1 MMTASRSLFSGNVS
15 GVYLDHQAT
24 DRPRP
29 QAIEAVK
36 YCMEH
41 YFGNASALAHERGKL
56 SRRHLEKFR
65 RAIASVVDAP
75 EGTLFFTSGA
85 TEGNNLVISSEGRRP
100 GAHLVVSSIEHKCVL
115 ESAIRAKEFGAKVSV
130 LPVDSR
136 GVVDLDVLRK
146 TLADGAT
153 LVSVMTANNEIGT
166 IQPFEEISRLCAA
179 AGARFHTDAAQA
191 VGKIRANIQA
201 LGADYV
207 SFTAHKYGGPQG
219 IGAVICN
226 ASVVDDMRPL
236 LVGGGQERGMRPGT
250 TPIPLCAGMAA
261 ASLALM
267 ENMEVEISRMHLL
280 KRRLLHGLCSIGPFF
295 TNGDVDHGLCS
306 NLNGGF
312 DRIPAALLMR
322 RVPSVHFS
330 VGSACTTGAGASHVL
345 TAIGLTSQQIQSSF
359 RLSIGW
365 STTEQDIDD
374 ALVAFRAA
382 LKTLH

>member
-1 MMTASRSLFSGNVS
+1 MMTASCSLFSGDVS

-41 YFGNASALAHERGKL
+41 YFGNASALAHERGKV

-65 RAIASVVDAP
+65 RATASVVNAP
-75 EGTLFFTSGA
+75 GETLYFTSGT

-100 GAHLVVSSIEHKCVL
+100 RAHLVVSSIEHKCVL
-115 ESAIRAKEFGAKVSV
+115 ESAFRAREFGARVSV
-130 LPVDSR
+130 LPVNGR
-136 GVVDLDVLRK
+136 GVVDLDALRK
-146 TLADGAT
+146 TIAEGAT

-219 IGAVICN
+219 IGAVVCS
-226 ASVVDDMRPL
+226 AAVVDDIRPL

-250 TPIPLCAGMAA
+250 TPVPLCAGMAA
-261 ASLALM
+261 ASLALL
-267 ENMEVEISRMHLL
+267 ENMEAEIGGMRLL
-280 KRRLLHGLCSIGPFF
+280 KRRLLDGLCSIGPFF
-295 TNGDVDHGLCS
+295 ANGDVEHGLCN

-312 DRIPAALLMR
+312 DGVPAALLMR
-322 RVPSVHFS
+322 RAPSVHFS
-330 VGSACTTGAGASHVL
+330 VGSACTTGVGTSHVL
-345 TAIGLTSQQIQSSF
+345 KAIGLTPQQIQSSF

-374 ALVAFRAA
+374 AVAAFRAA
-382 LKTLH
+382 LRTLH